1 MTRLIGHVRGNV
13 IAYLALFC
21 ALGGTSYAAISIPR
35 DSIGTPQLRNGAVTA
50 KKIASGSITGAKLN
64 RRSIAGS
71 VVFWAR
77 IAQDGQVVNSSEPAH
92 TSGWSSGNGTI
103 AFRGQLSNKC
113 FALANVTSPPF
124 RLPGYVTTFSSA
136 SVGGQENLAVFMEP
150 GGTSQFGPLPIV
162 VAEICP

>member
-1 MTRLIGHVRGNV
+1 MTKLIGHIRANV

-35 DSIGTPQLRNGAVTA
+35 NSIGTSQLRNGAVTG
-50 KKIASGSITGAKLN
+50 KKLN
-64 RRSIAGS
+64 SHSIAGS

-77 IAQDGQVVNSSEPAH
+77 IAQDGQVVSSSEPAH
-92 TSGWSSGNGTI
+92 TSGWSTGNGTI
-103 AFRGQLSNKC
+103 VFRGQISSKC

-136 SVGGQENLAVFMEP
+136 SVRGQENLAVFMEP
-150 GGTSQFGPLPIV
+150 GGTNQFGPLPIV